1 MSSSRLQLRILS
13 EESALEIE
21 ETAYRL
27 LDEVGI
33 ALDHDRAVEMLHG
46 MGSRVDAGRVFIPP
60 DVVRQALEGVSPH
73 RTLYRF
79 DGSPAGVLGDGQVRF
94 HSGGGVPFIFDL
106 ETGERRRP
114 TLEDVAQATRL
125 LDALPNV
132 DLIIPLV
139 GPHDVLPELLTVAS
153 THVLLRHTRKP
164 TWSAPIDKAEH
175 VPYVVEMAAACC
187 GGTEAFRAR
196 PPMCLCASPVSPLIF
211 THDVAGA
218 IVAIAELGAPFLS
231 LPAPSLGATGP
242 VTLAGSMAQQHA
254 EVLASLVIAAAARP
268 GTPVMYC
275 SRISGIDPHT
285 AISIWGGPEVGL
297 SSGIAAHLAH
307 RLDLACD
314 SYGFCTSASHLD
326 AQFGY
331 ERLANALVAALAG
344 VDILSGVGSTEN
356 VMTAGLEIAVVDDEL
371 AGLVKH
377 IVAGVEVNDTT
388 LAYDVMA
395 EVIRGDGAYVGAL
408 HTARQMRKGALWIP
422 GISARG
428 ADAPPVVERAR
439 ARVREILA
447 GHESEPLPEDIG
459 RHLDEIMSR
468 ARRELAGVD

>member
-1 MSSSRLQLRILS
+1 MHDSRLHILPEGS
-13 EESALEIE
+13 VSEIE
-21 ETAYRL
+21 KTAYRL

-33 ALDHDRAVEMLHG
+33 VLDHARAVEMLHG
-46 MGSRVDAGRVFIPP
+46 LGCRVDAGRVFIPP
-60 DVVRQALEGVSPH
+60 DVVGRGLERVVPY
-73 RTLYRF
+73 RTLYDF
-79 DGSPAGVLGDGQVRF
+79 DGSPACTLGDGQVRF
-94 HSGGGVPFIFDL
+94 HSGGGVPFILDL

-114 TLEDVAQATRL
+114 TLDDVARATRL

-139 GPHDVLPELLTVAS
+139 GPHDVPPELLTVAS
-153 THVLLRHTRKP
+153 TDVLLRHTRKP

-175 VPYVVEMAAACC
+175 VPFVVEMAAACC
-187 GGTEAFRAR
+187 GGMDAFRAR

-211 THDVAGA
+211 TRDVAGA
-218 IVAIAELGAPFLS
+218 ILAIAELGAPFLS

-254 EVLASLVIAAAARP
+254 EILASLVIAGAARP

-275 SRISGIDPHT
+275 SRISAIDPHT
-285 AISIWGGPEVGL
+285 AVSIWGGPEVGL
-297 SSGIAAHLAH
+297 SSGIAAQLAH
-307 RLDLACD
+307 RLGLPCD
-314 SYGFCTSASHLD
+314 SYGFCTSASRLD

-331 ERLANALVAALAG
+331 ERLANALVAALGG

-371 AGLVKH
+371 AGLIRRVH
-377 IVAGVEVNDTT
+377 AGVEVNDTT

-408 HTARQMRKGALWIP
+408 HTARQMRKGALWVP

-428 ADAPPVVERAR
+428 AQAPAVVEAARAR
-439 ARVREILA
+439 AREILA
-447 GHESEPLPEDIG
+447 RHQAEPLSEDSR
-459 RHLDEIMSR
+459 RHLDEITAR
-468 ARRELAGVD
+468 ARRELSGA